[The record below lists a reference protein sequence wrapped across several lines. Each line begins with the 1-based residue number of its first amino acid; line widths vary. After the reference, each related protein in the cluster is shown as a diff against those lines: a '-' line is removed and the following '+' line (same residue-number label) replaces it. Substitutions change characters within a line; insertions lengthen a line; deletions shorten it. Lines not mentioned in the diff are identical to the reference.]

1 MIKKITKY
9 LLFLILIS
17 FIIISYLSFFVIN
30 TNKFNDRI
38 KSKIL
43 DKNSKINLKLK
54 SVEFLLDPFNFSIN
68 IKSQDPEILINNS
81 KLELEYIKTKISLKS
96 FIYKDFSISD
106 LKISTKKINLKDL
119 ILMVR
124 SFKNSAELFILDSIV
139 KEGSLVGVINLRFNS
154 AGEIKDDYEFKGFIK
169 KGKIDFAK
177 KYTVNNLNLVFN
189 IKNKKYY
196 FKEVKGSFNEIKLVL
211 PTIEI
216 EEKNNEFLINGK
228 LVNEKEDLNIEK
240 LNNFLGTSFKNFNIK
255 NFNFSSTSNF
265 NFIINK
271 KFKVSNFNINS
282 IIDLKKIVYDSNLLN
297 IKKYLPNLKK
307 LINLEDH
314 LISINYKKNKLEIS
328 GKGKIIIENKVDTL
342 DYRITKINDKYN
354 FNTNL
359 NINNS
364 SIIIDILRYEK
375 KENIDSVLKL
385 NGFYKKNKTIF
396 LKSILYK
403 ENDNQFLIKGL
414 VINNKFNVSK
424 IKSIKLD
431 YINNNKIQNQINFKK
446 DKKKSKIYGKSFDA
460 SKLIDE
466 ILKDDTDDKTSSIF
480 KNINS
485 NFDIKI
491 EKMYLDKITFVND
504 LIGSVNFKK
513 NKINKLNLKSI
524 FQNNKKLV
532 LSIHTNK
539 NNEKI
544 TTLFSD
550 FPQPLI
556 KRYKFIKGF
565 ESGVLDFYSIKKNNV
580 SNSILKIDNF
590 KLREVPILAKLLTL
604 ASLNGIADLLTG
616 EGIRF
621 TDFEMKFSN
630 KKKLMTIDE
639 LYAIG
644 PAISILMEGYI
655 ESEKLISLRGV
666 MVPATTINRAI
677 ASIPLIGDILVGK
690 KVGDGVFGVSF
701 KVKGPPKK
709 LKTTVNPIKTLT
721 PRFITRILEK
731 IKKIKLAL
739 L

>member
-17 FIIISYLSFFVIN
+17 FIIISYLSFFGIN

-731 IKKIKLAL
+731 IKKN
-739 L
+739 